1 MPYTKQYF
9 VGGANSIRAF
19 QLRGLGPGGVAPDS
33 TLSSN
38 FFDQTGDIKIEANL
52 EYRFDLLPYTEGA
65 LFTDVG
71 NVFFLRNS
79 ENEER
84 FQEAVFRWDRFY
96 QQLAVGAG
104 VGLRLDLD
112 FVLLRFDVAI
122 PLQQPSRPSGQ
133 RWVLDEIAFAKKSW
147 RQDNI
152 AYNLAI
158 GYPF

>member
-1 MPYTKQYF
+1 MRIVF
-9 VGGANSIRAF
+9 GL

-52 EYRFDLLPYTEGA
+52 EYR
-65 LFTDVG
+65 
-71 NVFFLRNS
+71 
-79 ENEER
+79 
-84 FQEAVFRWDRFY
+84 WDRFY

-104 VGLRLDLD
+104 AGLLLDLE

-122 PLQQPSRPSGQ
+122 PLRQPSRPSGQ
-133 RWVLDEIAFAKKSW
+133 SWVLDEIAFAKKSW

-152 AYNLAI
+152 SYNLVI